1 MIQTIAYTGDR
12 GSWLVFKQKLLYLK
26 AFAEMHFSR
35 DCIELILNKSQLDSH
50 VIIQGYINDYLL
62 PRRSK
67 IVVGMDTDAVVINY
81 EGLYEFSVGING
93 DGFKIL
99 DSGFAAVNPTPY
111 RKEGEAVSA
120 LLGFRDVLMKTYP
133 ALDSNIEYEKESQT
147 YSLKIDV
154 SALDQSS
161 KLELLA
167 LITNRLG
174 FSHQSIENFS
184 SIEIFYIRW

>member
-12 GSWLVFKQKLLYLK
+12 GSWLVFKNKLRYLK
-26 AFAEMHFSR
+26 AFAEMHSSR
-35 DCIELILNKSQLDSH
+35 DCIELILNKQQLDSH
-50 VIIQGYINDYLL
+50 IVLQGYINDYLL

-67 IVVGMDTDAVVINY
+67 IVVGKDTDAVVINY

-99 DSGFAAVNPTPY
+99 DSGFCVVNPTPY

-120 LLGFRDVLMKTYP
+120 LLGLRDVLMKTYP
-133 ALDSNIEYEKESQT
+133 ALQSDIDYEKESQT
-147 YSLKIDV
+147 YSLTIKV
-154 SALDQSS
+154 NELDKSS

-174 FSHQSIENFS
+174 FSHQSVEEFT